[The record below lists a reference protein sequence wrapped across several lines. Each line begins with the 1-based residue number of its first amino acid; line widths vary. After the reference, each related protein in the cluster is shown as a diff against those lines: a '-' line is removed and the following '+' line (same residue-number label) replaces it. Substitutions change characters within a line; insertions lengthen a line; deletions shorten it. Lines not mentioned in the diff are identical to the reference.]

1 MSETIAARVGLV
13 QRVLPAY
20 RAPFFDLL
28 AQSCANGLS
37 VFFGQPREDEALG
50 VQGELKIAVPVQAR
64 NVHIARG
71 KTYLCWQ
78 RGLTGWLE
86 HWDPRVLIVEANP
99 RYLSTPQAQRWMKS
113 RRRPVI
119 GWGLGI
125 PLGGGW
131 LRSAW
136 RKRLL
141 SGCDARIT
149 YRQPGAAQYRA
160 AGFPAEHVFTAPNAV
175 TRKPDAPAPQR
186 AAEFVDG
193 RGRVLFVGRLQA
205 RKRIDL
211 LLRACARLPEPLQPR
226 LAVVGDGP
234 ERAALEALAGQVYPR
249 AEFTGDLRGEALARR
264 FSEADLFALPGTG
277 GLAVQQAMSFALP
290 VLVAEADGT
299 QADLVREGNGRV
311 LPPGD
316 EDALVAELQAALSDP
331 ARLRQ
336 MGQES
341 YRIVAEEI
349 NLERMVKVFAEAIAS
364 TNNKIVYNGK

>member
-1 MSETIAARVGLV
+1 MSEVIEQRVGLI

-28 AQSCANGLS
+28 AQSCAGGLS
-37 VFFGQPREDEALG
+37 VFYGQPREDEALG
-50 VQGELKIAVPVQAR
+50 VQGELKIAVPAQAR
-64 NVHIARG
+64 NVHIGRG
-71 KTYLCWQ
+71 KAYLCWQ
-78 RGLTGWLE
+78 RGLVGWLE
-86 HWDPRVLIVEANP
+86 EWNPQVLVVEANP
-99 RYLSTPQAQRWMKS
+99 RYLSTPQAQRWMKA

-141 SGCDARIT
+141 GGFDALIT
-149 YRQPGAAQYRA
+149 YSQTGAAQYRA
-160 AGFPAEHVFTAPNAV
+160 AGFPAGRVFTAPNAV
-175 TRKPDAPAPQR
+175 TRKPEQPAPQR
-186 AAEFVDG
+186 GGDFVGG
-193 RGRVLFVGRLQA
+193 RGKVLFVGRLQA

-211 LLRACARLPEPLQPR
+211 LLRACARLPEQMQPQ
-226 LAVVGDGP
+226 LTVVGEGP
-234 ERAALEALAGQVYPR
+234 ERAGLQELAAQVYPR
-249 AEFTGDLRGEALARR
+249 AEFSGDLRGEALAQR
-264 FSEADLFALPGTG
+264 FREADLFVLPGTG
-277 GLAVQQAMSFALP
+277 GLAVQQAMSYALP

-316 EDALVAELQAALSDP
+316 EDALVAELQAALFNP

-336 MGQES
+336 MGAES
-341 YRIVAEEI
+341 YRIVAEEV
-349 NLERMVKVFAEAIAS
+349 NLERMVRVFAEAIAS
-364 TNNKIVYNGK
+364 VF